1 MWLLQIRPV
10 GNRSGTSVSLSLIS
24 KFLNESQLGV
34 GDGRALWII
43 IYRKPWQCLTRVKQ
57 MPRKKNSAVSNSRV
71 EHLVAKWYHRV
82 RGRAVYFPT
91 WAARQNSSRSPN
103 SKQSKTN
110 EPWPTK
116 NKPRSKPHF
125 LSCNAPLCKWIRG
138 PAIGRN
144 GSRNPTLR
152 NLAAPTGSSS
162 LSSFAL
168 R

>member
-1 MWLLQIRPV
+1 ME
-10 GNRSGTSVSLSLIS
+10 NRSGTSISLTS

-34 GDGRALWII
+34 GDGRVLRII
-43 IYRKPWQCLTRVKQ
+43 IYGKPRQYSTRVKQ
-57 MPRKKNSAVSNSRV
+57 MLGKKNSGVSNSRV
-71 EHLVAKWYHRV
+71 EHLVAKWHHRV

-144 GSRNPTLR
+144 GSRNATLR

-162 LSSFAL
+162 LSLFAL